1 MSIFK
6 SAFGY
11 IATRTIGQDLIN
23 LRSDHSSLLSRVLS
37 VPRTPCSFALH
48 GCSPAQVL
56 GLLREQQRTAAA
68 PSTHAQDW
76 PGEQDKATSLTSTQ
90 TRPSPQASR
99 GSSCPPTSAST
110 FSHYN
115 PAFCSVDR
123 VVGLIRE
130 AGVKASGRMQLRP
143 AAGAG
148 EEVKY
153 NYVEDEE
160 ADLFFTPYLW
170 SQVVVHAQ
178 ETAKVSWNSQRLLL
192 FDICK

>member
-1 MSIFK
+1 MPEAEK
-6 SAFGY
+6 AAREQAAFD
-11 IATRTIGQDLIN
+11 II
-23 LRSDHSSLLSRVLS
+23 LS
-37 VPRTPCSFALH
+37 VADLVGAHVEAAL
-48 GCSPAQVL
+48 SQQQPATASSASSASSAPW
-56 GLLREQQRTAAA
+56 QQRTAAA

-143 AAGAG
+143 AAGVG

-192 FDICK
+192 FDICQ